1 MIKLFKAFDLSLKL
15 NRINCLNF
23 SVAIDES
30 HLFSIPKYN
39 FDPMASKKLN
49 KLNSTCVSISKDD
62 IISSEFFE
70 VQDQK
75 KSLINE
81 DHKKKEQGFF
91 AKFCGCLMKKK

>member
-1 MIKLFKAFDLSLKL
+1 LS
-15 NRINCLNF
+15 F

-39 FDPMASKKLN
+39 YDPTATKNLN

-81 DHKKKEQGFF
+81 DEKKKQQGFF
-91 AKFCGCLMKKK
+91 ARLCGCFIKKKQ